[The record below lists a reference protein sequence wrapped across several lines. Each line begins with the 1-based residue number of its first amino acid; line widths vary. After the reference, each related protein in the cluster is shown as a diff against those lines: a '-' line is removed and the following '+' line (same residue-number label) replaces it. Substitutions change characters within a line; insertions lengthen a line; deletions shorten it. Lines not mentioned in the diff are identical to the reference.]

1 MTSYAQNLEDV
12 IIRRALQDINRG
24 FYVDVGAYDAVLDSV
39 THWFYLNGWRGVNVE
54 PFPALHA
61 KLQAARPEDTNLR
74 CAAGAAPGL
83 RQFHIIGETGLSTLD
98 EAYAADAQTAGY
110 ATSDRLD
117 VPVQTLNQIL
127 ECYGDG
133 REIDFLKI
141 DAEGSEAEILNAA
154 SFSAVRPR
162 LIVVEAVQPFTH
174 DPAWAAWEPA
184 LLGQGYHFAWFDG
197 LNRFYVRQEDA
208 WRLQLFGIPPG
219 VFDNFKL
226 AADVLAVTQVASQQA
241 LIGRLRDNLSRLLA
255 QSPASRDGLLA
266 QLGAIRDE
274 LVPGERSLV
283 DTIAQAGAQRGQPL
297 ALSSQPGPAAV
308 ADPAAS
314 AGAHVRDVPTGG
326 PLAETLVLEGVG
338 PMSQAGQPGLL
349 LAARERALALRLHGQ
364 ERQIEVLSAAL
375 EASRL
380 ELTACREAIEN
391 LTASRDALLA
401 SLSWRMTAP
410 ARRAARLLA
419 RSQP

>member
-12 IIRRALQDINRG
+12 IIRRALQDINCG
-24 FYVDVGAYDAVLDSV
+24 FYIDVGAYDAVLDSV

-61 KLQAARPEDTNLR
+61 KLQAARPEDANLR
-74 CAAGAAPGL
+74 CAVGAAPGS

-98 EAYAADAQTAGY
+98 EAHATDAQTAGY

-127 ECYGDG
+127 ECHGAG
-133 REIDFLKI
+133 RVIDFLKI

-197 LNRFYVRQEDA
+197 LNRFYLRQEDA
-208 WRLQLFGIPPG
+208 WRLQLFGIPAG

-226 AADVLAVTQVASQQA
+226 AAHAFAETQVAAQQG
-241 LIGRLRDNLSRLLA
+241 LRGRLRDNLSHLLA
-255 QSPASRDGLLA
+255 QGPPTRDGLLA
-266 QLGAIRDE
+266 QVGAITDE
-274 LVPGERSLV
+274 LILGERTLA
-283 DTIAQAGAQRGQPL
+283 DAIAQAGGQRRPPS
-297 ALSSQPGPAAV
+297 ASSSQTGSAPV
-308 ADPAAS
+308 SDPAAS
-314 AGAHVRDVPTGG
+314 AAAHARDLPTGE
-326 PLAETLVLEGVG
+326 PSAEALVLDGVG
-338 PMSQAGQPGLL
+338 PLSQAGQPGLL
-349 LAARERALALRLHGQ
+349 LAARDRALALRLQGQ
-364 ERQIEVLSAAL
+364 ERQIEVLSLAL

-419 RSQP
+419 RSQF